1 MRLYLVQHGEAKAE
15 SEDPDRPLT
24 DQGAADVRRVAGNAI
39 EHLGVRPRRLLHS
52 GRTRARQTTEIW
64 ADLLGARPEET
75 DGLAPNADPS
85 TWEERL
91 RRGADETDDLLL
103 AGHLPHLARLAGAL
117 LAGDADRPVVRF
129 SPGGLVG
136 LERGDAGWA
145 VWVVLPPDAA
155 R

>member
-1 MRLYLVQHGEAKAE
+1 
-15 SEDPDRPLT
+15 
-24 DQGAADVRRVAGNAI
+24 
-39 EHLGVRPRRLLHS
+39 
-52 GRTRARQTTEIW
+52 
-64 ADLLGARPEET
+64 T

-91 RRGADETDDLLL
+91 RRGPDEIDDLLL

-129 SPGGLVG
+129 RPGGLVG

-145 VWVVLPPDAA
+145 VWVVLPPGAA